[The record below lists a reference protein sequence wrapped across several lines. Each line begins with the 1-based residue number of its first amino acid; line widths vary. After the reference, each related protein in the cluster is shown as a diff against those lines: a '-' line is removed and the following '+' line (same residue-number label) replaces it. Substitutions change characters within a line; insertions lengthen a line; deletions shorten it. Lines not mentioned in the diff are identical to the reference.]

1 LYNAFYIYWY
11 VQTAFIAWID
21 TGLRNP
27 YGVGHLLKGHGCWI
41 KIKDSRKNDKDEGM
55 FEKRK

>member
-1 LYNAFYIYWY
+1 MY